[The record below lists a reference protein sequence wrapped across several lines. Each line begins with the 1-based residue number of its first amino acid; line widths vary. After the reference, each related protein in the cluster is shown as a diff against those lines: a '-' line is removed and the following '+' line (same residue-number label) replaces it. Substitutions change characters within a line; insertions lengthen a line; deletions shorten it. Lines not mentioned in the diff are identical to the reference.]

1 MSLSCACRATGCR
14 MAARRWHRPHT
25 ASASKWRGYQVR
37 AKSLKILVRLCSCS
51 CHSSARRAPPRSHG
65 LHVQPHNRRCGGA
78 SAALGSRS
86 HRKASPKP
94 KFEGGV
100 IWGAAGRLCR
110 LPLLVPRVCF
120 GGHLLPPQP
129 LAPRFALARA
139 IARLPPR
146 GAAEQ
151 TARGRF
157 STCVFLCRPQPR
169 APRCVS
175 ARALHVRVCRRG
187 LTTSNAPPPPP
198 PNAAAPAR
206 DIQLAPFEV
215 RRVTR
220 ERGALPQR
228 ARGRLGRPAP
238 RWSAYGRACAPT
250 APRPDRPPIATGRAL
265 GRAVARS
272 ANLEPS
278 SAAHAYFDLLPRSW
292 DLV

>member
-65 LHVQPHNRRCGGA
+65 LHAQPHNRRCGGA
-78 SAALGSRS
+78 SAAPGSRS

-94 KFEGGV
+94 KFEGGI

-139 IARLPPR
+139 IARLPREARPSK
-146 GAAEQ
+146 Q
-151 TARGRF
+151 RGRF

-175 ARALHVRVCRRG
+175 ARALHVSVCRRG
-187 LTTSNAPPPPP
+187 LTTSNAPPFPP

-220 ERGALPQR
+220 ASEALCRSARAAAWAGQHPAGLRMGERVPPP
-228 ARGRLGRPAP
+228 RLGR
-238 RWSAYGRACAPT
+238 
-250 APRPDRPPIATGRAL
+250 TGR
-265 GRAVARS
+265 
-272 ANLEPS
+272 P
-278 SAAHAYFDLLPRSW
+278 
-292 DLV
+292 